1 VESVIKVDR
10 AELSYLKAGMIF
22 WPVIAY
28 APFFFTQWVNP
39 ALRIGC
45 FTLLSIYLFFSSK
58 RYSKNDVFL
67 FFLLLTLSAILVSS
81 NSAGQQGLVSV
92 GNYCLTLFFG
102 WGLYRHLTL
111 SRARIPILLG
121 LYVKFFYLIA
131 ICSLLS
137 LLYLLTIGELDL
149 FGFKH
154 DVNTQLVTPFGVHF
168 KRQVGPVTFYRSF
181 FYFVEAAHVGIFYA
195 ANIIIVAPLLKH
207 KAASFKKVNFLGGLL
222 SMSMTFYVVLFVLYG
237 YKKVSSIYSFIAI
250 LLGAVLLIYLG
261 QIIDVVSYSSSD
273 DRSERFLIF
282 FIVMADANISQFL
295 FGHGVSFETGF
306 EKAFNSGFT
315 LSIYETGIVGT
326 ALQMIILYILSPS
339 FILLIFFMLA
349 AAVLDPIH
357 MPLFLFLMIITAHLL
372 KNEKANSK
380 SSFIK

>member
-1 VESVIKVDR
+1 MGWVIKVDS
-10 AELSYLKAGMIF
+10 AELGYLKAAMIF

-45 FTLLSIYLFFSSK
+45 FLLLSIYLFFSSK
-58 RYSKNDVFL
+58 RYSKKDVFL
-67 FFLLLTLSAILVSS
+67 FCLLLMLSVLLVSS
-81 NSAGQQGLVSV
+81 NTLGQQGLFSI

-102 WGLYRHLTL
+102 WGLYRCLTL

-137 LLYLLTIGELDL
+137 LIYLLTIGELDL

-154 DVNTQLVTPFGVHF
+154 HKNTQLVTPFGVHF
-168 KRQVGPVTFYRSF
+168 KRQVGPVMVYRSF
-181 FYFVEAAHVGIFYA
+181 FYFVEAAHLGIFYA

-207 KAASFKKVNFLGGLL
+207 KAASFKKINFLGGLL
-222 SMSMTFYVVLFVLYG
+222 SMSMTFYVVLLVLYG
-237 YKKVSSIYSFIAI
+237 WKKVNSIFSFIAV
-250 LLGAVLLIYLG
+250 LLGAVLLVSVG
-261 QIIDVVSYSSSD
+261 QIIDVVSNSSSD
-273 DRSERFLIF
+273 DRIERFLIF

-295 FGHGVSFETGF
+295 FGHGVFFKTGF

-315 LSIYETGIVGT
+315 LSIYETGIIGT
-326 ALQMIILYILSPS
+326 ALQMIILYILSKS
-339 FILLIFFMLA
+339 FILIIFFMLA
-349 AAVLDPIH
+349 AAVVDPIH
-357 MPLFLFLMIITAHLL
+357 MPLFLFFMVITAHLL
-372 KNEKANSK
+372 KNEKEK
-380 SSFIK
+380 LRSSCRN